1 MVQVTLK
8 FSYQFVNKYKF
19 IHLYVQTLSFLVKY
33 LDLKILLRFPYLVEK
48 LVIFCKCK
56 RSNI

>member
-19 IHLYVQTLSFLVKY
+19 IHLYVQTLLFLVKY
-33 LDLKILLRFPYLVEK
+33 LDLKTRKDFHT
-48 LVIFCKCK
+48 
-56 RSNI
+56 